1 MADKKKILFWPDV
14 YKEQGHWLPTLAWA
28 DFLNSMSNSKN
39 EKLYDISYMGIA
51 DCEEIV
57 RKFQATFAASEDNRT
72 FFYKTIFAKTYP
84 YGYTN
89 EIH

>member
-57 RKFQATFAASEDNRT
+57 RKFQATFAVSEDNRT
-72 FFYKTIFAKTYP
+72 FFYKTIFSR
-84 YGYTN
+84 GQFCN
-89 EIH
+89 I